1 MPSIVTEFIG
11 QYGEL
16 LGQGVLD
23 TLVMLFIST
32 AIAYVIGTVLGVVL
46 YLTSPG
52 SLRPMRALNAVL
64 GRGGNIGRSLPFI
77 ILLISLMP
85 VTSAL
90 VGTTSGVRGVI
101 PPLVVSTAPFVARM
115 IEQSLAEVPR
125 ASVEAAEACGASI
138 PRIVVSALLPEALP
152 SIVRGVSITLI
163 AVLGYTAIAGA
174 VGAGGLGD
182 IAIRYGYY
190 RFEDEMM
197 VVTVVLLI
205 IIVQL
210 IQSAC
215 DFIARKIDHR
225 TQA

>member
-64 GRGGNIGRSLPFI
+64 GWVVNIGRSLPFI

-152 SIVRGVSITLI
+152 SIVRGVSITHI

-174 VGAGGLGD
+174 VDAGGLGD

>member
-1 MPSIVTEFIG
+1 MPSSVTEFIG

-16 LGQGVLD
+16 LGQGVFD

-64 GRGGNIGRSLPFI
+64 GWVVNIGRSLPFI

>member
-64 GRGGNIGRSLPFI
+64 GWVVNIGRSLPFI

-174 VGAGGLGD
+174 VGETADHHLVASVGGGNLAAVMGPLHT
-182 IAIRYGYY
+182 R
-190 RFEDEMM
+190 
-197 VVTVVLLI
+197 
-205 IIVQL
+205 
-210 IQSAC
+210 
-215 DFIARKIDHR
+215 H
-225 TQA
+225 